1 VPAEG
6 VVNALHRIHDA
17 LVPGGLVIDTQ
28 PVSVRPPI
36 DTASGEIGRLD
47 MSEWADVIATVDG
60 LVEQTIRDGLF
71 ALEDERRVVVTDDYD
86 DGAEFVEDARTWVGT
101 RVDDQLA
108 DRLAAESHPVRIH
121 QDIRLRVLRAR

>member
-1 VPAEG
+1 M
-6 VVNALHRIHDA
+6 NALHRIHDA

-28 PVSVRPPI
+28 PVSARPPI
-36 DTASGEIGRLD
+36 DTESGEIGRLD

-60 LVEQTIRDGLF
+60 LIEQTIGDGLF

-86 DGAEFVEDARTWVGT
+86 DGPEFVEDARTWVGT

-108 DRLAAESHPVRIH
+108 DRLAAESHPVRIR
-121 QDIRLRVLRAR
+121 QDIRLRLLRAR